1 MSPLMT
7 VGEFA
12 LATGLSAKALRF
24 YDERGLLA
32 PADVDAHSGYRRY
45 EPGQIRTAAQIR
57 VLRAAGLTVD
67 DVRSVLADP
76 ASLPAR
82 LEASYTVSGHL
93 TREVIRRAFQAQ
105 VFSVIPKPVN
115 KHVVI
120 HTMTRALVQV
130 YGPPPEPPAAQQG
143 SQPMNDVLKQ
153 LFNR

>member
-76 ASLPAR
+76 ASASAWNSAAKAAFARSAVASSPVSSRATRCTTPAHGVGP
-82 LEASYTVSGHL
+82 TVRSATGPGRAGAPSSSG
-93 TREVIRRAFQAQ
+93 
-105 VFSVIPKPVN
+105 S
-115 KHVVI
+115 
-120 HTMTRALVQV
+120 
-130 YGPPPEPPAAQQG
+130 GAA
-143 SQPMNDVLKQ
+143 
-153 LFNR
+153 

>member
-45 EPGQIRTAAQIR
+45 APAQIRTAAQIR

-67 DVRSVLADP
+67 DVVMLDLAYAPPFGSVWSP
-76 ASLPAR
+76 
-82 LEASYTVSGHL
+82 
-93 TREVIRRAFQAQ
+93 
-105 VFSVIPKPVN
+105 
-115 KHVVI
+115 
-120 HTMTRALVQV
+120 VQV
-130 YGPPPEPPAAQQG
+130 AARAVAKRL
-143 SQPMNDVLKQ
+143 DE
-153 LFNR
+153 

>member
-12 LATGLSAKALRF
+12 LATGLSVKALRF

-67 DVRSVLADP
+67 DAAVVEDR
-76 ASLPAR
+76 LPA
-82 LEASYTVSGHL
+82 LVAGVWPGPSGAL
-93 TREVIRRAFQAQ
+93 STAR
-105 VFSVIPKPVN
+105 
-115 KHVVI
+115 HV
-120 HTMTRALVQV
+120 TW
-130 YGPPPEPPAAQQG
+130 
-143 SQPMNDVLKQ
+143 
-153 LFNR
+153 